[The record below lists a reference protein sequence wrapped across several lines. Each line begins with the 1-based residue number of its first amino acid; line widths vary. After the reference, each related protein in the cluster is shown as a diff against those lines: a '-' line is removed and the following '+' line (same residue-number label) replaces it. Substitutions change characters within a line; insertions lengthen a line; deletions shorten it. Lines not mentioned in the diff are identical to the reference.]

1 MQADSQLAVVGGM
14 AEMVREDEG
23 ANDGMKAYVEWV
35 NTLRD
40 HRAALLVES
49 PVFHPA
55 VLMRAD
61 AVEAVGGYRHG
72 DFPEDYDLW
81 LRLAGAGYGIASVGV
96 PVVRIRDRASRLT
109 RSDTRYRREAFEHL
123 KREWLE
129 AHVLDRGSRLRSGG
143 QGRQASAG

>member
-1 MQADSQLAVVGGM
+1 
-14 AEMVREDEG
+14 MVREDDG

-61 AVEAVGGYRHG
+61 AVEAGVG
-72 DFPEDYDLW
+72 
-81 LRLAGAGYGIASVGV
+81 I
-96 PVVRIRDRASRLT
+96 
-109 RSDTRYRREAFEHL
+109 DTGTSQKIMTL
-123 KREWLE
+123 
-129 AHVLDRGSRLRSGG
+129 
-143 QGRQASAG
+143 ASAGGCRLRNRERGRSRCADS